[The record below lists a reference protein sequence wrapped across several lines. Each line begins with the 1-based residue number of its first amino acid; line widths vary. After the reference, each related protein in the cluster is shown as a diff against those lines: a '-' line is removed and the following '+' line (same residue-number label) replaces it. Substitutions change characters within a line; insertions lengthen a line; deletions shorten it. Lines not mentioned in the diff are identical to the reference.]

1 MVQPTLATGE
11 FAKSEQ
17 QQTKFT
23 KRTRKTS
30 RPTAGLPKTLTQKA
44 TTRAKQVATITETLQ
59 TGDTSEVP
67 TATVD
72 IESESLGDGTF
83 VVRKTKVPSVFNAK
97 TEAVAKP
104 DVIPPRF
111 TAKLPTK
118 TVTETK
124 EAKSVTTPTLGPN
137 DYRKEEERISEFEVR
152 TATVTRDGTHPS
164 LSGTELEEAYNVQIP
179 YTETIGNSSNV
190 TGSAEVEPLSADQY
204 LVRTYDPA
212 QLSAVLTKFD
222 VSYPTRISLDLP
234 RVLTNISVKFTKS
247 ESFSDFNNL
256 NALLGKFKSVTQSDT
271 GSLMVS
277 GTITPEFVLKYKDVW
292 GNNIPATNRIFFLK
306 EPVTKAAIL
315 GKLQAKDWPVFKPRG
330 AIITATSKT
339 LTKRLS
345 AAVSRGLTA
354 DPSPGGAQYSQSDSI
369 DEVKDDRQVIVTIPP
384 CLTAGQSIQA
394 NERIN
399 LQKDFLITYP
409 QLTVSGGG
417 ISIPKVE
424 VKKTLKLSLEN
435 KVAETLPGTSPADL
449 PSSGTYLTDC
459 RVEFFKYGWFVV
471 QATVFDAS
479 ALA

>member
-1 MVQPTLATGE
+1 M
-11 FAKSEQ
+11 F
-17 QQTKFT
+17 
-23 KRTRKTS
+23 
-30 RPTAGLPKTLTQKA
+30 
-44 TTRAKQVATITETLQ
+44 
-59 TGDTSEVP
+59 D
-67 TATVD
+67 
-72 IESESLGDGTF
+72 
-83 VVRKTKVPSVFNAK
+83 AK
-97 TEAVAKP
+97 TEVATKP
-104 DVIPPRF
+104 DVVPPRF

-124 EAKSVTTPTLGPN
+124 EGTSVSPPTLQAN
-137 DYRKEEERISEFEVR
+137 EYRKEEERISEFEVR

-164 LSGTELEEAYNVQIP
+164 LSGKDLEEAYNVQIP
-179 YTETIGNSSNV
+179 YTETIQSTSTA
-190 TGSAEVEPLSADQY
+190 TGSSEVEPLSADQY
-204 LVRTYDPA
+204 LVRTYDPD
-212 QLSAVLTKFD
+212 QLSAVLTKFN

-234 RVLTNISVKFTKS
+234 RVLTDISVKFTKS

-256 NALLGKFKSVTQSDT
+256 NALLGQFKSVTQSDT

-292 GNNIPATNRIFFLK
+292 GNNIPATNHIFFLK

-330 AIITATSKT
+330 AVITATSKT

-345 AAVSRGLTA
+345 AAVSRGLAA

-369 DEVKDDRQVIVTIPP
+369 DEAKDDRQVIVTIPP
-384 CLTAGQSIQA
+384 CLTSRKSINEQ
-394 NERIN
+394 ERIR

-409 QLTVSGGG
+409 ALRVSGG

-424 VKKTLKLSLEN
+424 VKKTLKLDLDN
-435 KVAETLPGTSPADL
+435 KVTETLPGTSPADL

-479 ALA
+479 SLA